1 MNEIQYQ
8 NEGKQKYVEL
18 ALSLSLAQ
26 YQALQ
31 LIPNKDKWYWW
42 YIYVHCWYIFYIHN
56 SYFTKSIQLN
66 VPLLITV
73 ITPHLSINNVGGDF
87 ICNQIRVAF
96 SLTKW

>member
-31 LIPNKDKWYWW
+31 LIPNKDK
-42 YIYVHCWYIFYIHN
+42 
-56 SYFTKSIQLN
+56 
-66 VPLLITV
+66 
-73 ITPHLSINNVGGDF
+73 
-87 ICNQIRVAF
+87 
-96 SLTKW
+96 